1 MAQLKNFLKNQ
12 GSAVAAIVF
21 LYIILESFGVTCPIK
36 FVTGIS
42 CAGCGMSRAWLSLL
56 RFDIKKAFYFHP
68 LFWLPPLFI
77 IIFLCKKYINKK
89 IYNIFIF
96 TMVALCVIVYLYRL
110 IMGNNDIVV
119 FQPENNI
126 LFRIIRKFHT

>member
-1 MAQLKNFLKNQ
+1 MKNFLKNQ

-96 TMVALCVIVYLYRL
+96 TMAALCVIVYCTDL
-110 IMGNNDIVV
+110 
-119 FQPENNI
+119 
-126 LFRIIRKFHT
+126 